1 MNMKLEHLRAFEAVA
16 RVGHFTKAAEELFM
30 AQPSLSRQIA
40 GLEADLG
47 QELFDRG
54 RNGATLTHAGEVLL
68 PIARRMLADA
78 ETARAEMDELAG
90 LSRGRVRLGA
100 PPTLCVSVVA
110 EVLSSFRAAHPGVAL
125 EVMEAGSHALAQA
138 LAEGRLDLALTVDR
152 GPVGPAV
159 SSESLFTEELVVAS
173 ARSGGPLAEA
183 PGGAHDGARPGE
195 GAGSAG
201 GDETQA
207 APGGPAGGLAE
218 GPGGELDGAAGDDGA
233 PAAGGRTARQV
244 RPAAHA
250 AGLGRAALF
259 LGTGAPDARDGGRG
273 VGPSVPEP
281 EAPRR
286 EPLFSGERLSLAQ
299 LARLPLVVFN
309 RSYDLRASTDAAFS
323 AAGLEPSVAVEGA
336 EMDAVLRFVER
347 GIGVAVVPATI
358 LMDRPG
364 LRATRLVQPA
374 LTRTAALSVREGGTL
389 DAASRAMREL
399 VLETVERLTRPGTEL
414 AALVARA

>member
-47 QELFDRG
+47 QDLFDRG

-78 ETARAEMDELAG
+78 EAAQAEMNELAG

-100 PPTLCVSVVA
+100 PPTLCVSVLA

-138 LAEGRLDLALTVDR
+138 LSEGRLDLALTVDR
-152 GPVGPAV
+152 GPVGALV

-173 ARSGGPLAEA
+173 ARADGPLGTQVPDDAADAGAEGHPGDGAGENGTAPGSGGVGEA
-183 PGGAHDGARPGE
+183 GAGREAAPAGTPGPGRPARPG
-195 GAGSAG
+195 
-201 GDETQA
+201 
-207 APGGPAGGLAE
+207 
-218 GPGGELDGAAGDDGA
+218 
-233 PAAGGRTARQV
+233 
-244 RPAAHA
+244 RPPPHA

-259 LGTGAPDARDGGRG
+259 LGTGAPDARDGNT
-273 VGPSVPEP
+273 P
-281 EAPRR
+281 APAAQPPHR

-299 LARLPLVVFN
+299 LAELPLVAFN
-309 RSYDLRASTDAAFS
+309 RSYDLRAATDAAFV

-358 LMDRPG
+358 LMERPG
-364 LRATRLVQPA
+364 LRATRLVEPA
-374 LTRTAALSVREGGTL
+374 LTRTAALSVREGGSL
-389 DAASRAMREL
+389 DAAARAMREL

>member
-47 QELFDRG
+47 QDLFDRG

-78 ETARAEMDELAG
+78 ETAQAEMNELAG

-138 LAEGRLDLALTVDR
+138 LSEGRLDLALTVDR
-152 GPVGPAV
+152 GPVGAPV

-173 ARSGGPLAEA
+173 AR
-183 PGGAHDGARPGE
+183 
-195 GAGSAG
+195 
-201 GDETQA
+201 
-207 APGGPAGGLAE
+207 AE
-218 GPGGELDGAAGDDGA
+218 GPLGSQANDDAADESGAEGHPGDGAGEGGAAGAPGSPAGEPGA
-233 PAAGGRTARQV
+233 GGEAAPSGTHAPGRTARQV
-244 RPAAHA
+244 RPATHA

-259 LGTGAPDARDGGRG
+259 LGTGAPDARDGN
-273 VGPSVPEP
+273 
-281 EAPRR
+281 APAPAAQQPHR
-286 EPLFSGERLSLAQ
+286 EPLFSGERLSLAE
-299 LARLPLVVFN
+299 LAELPLVAFN
-309 RSYDLRASTDAAFS
+309 RSYDLRVATDAAFA

-358 LMDRPG
+358 LMERPG
-364 LRATRLVQPA
+364 LRATRLVEPA
-374 LTRTAALSVREGGTL
+374 LTRTAALSVREGGSL
-389 DAASRAMREL
+389 DAAARAMREL